1 MDIRN
6 IVQYLFTLG
15 LPALTLLGFGV
26 WAIRDTRAP
35 VHAVGILL
43 IALGVALGLPALAT
57 LVFLIL

>member
-6 IVQYLFTLG
+6 IVQYMLALG

-43 IALGVALGLPALAT
+43 IALGVALGLPILVSLAF
-57 LVFLIL
+57 VIP